1 MTQKRSDENMATPF
15 LKVYDAFLARITAD
29 EWTLEE
35 ELAIV
40 ERDWQELLKMA
51 IARFKY
57 PRVSLE
63 FEEVSAA
70 DIEDSAPQ
78 LKIYQFKNDLTNA
91 EIQVLATIMKHE
103 WIRRCVAS
111 WEHIGTLYTSK
122 DFSAANHLDKLNDL
136 ESNVRRE
143 VDEAIDIYDKSRG
156 NVPATIFRQ
165 LAGKRQSY

>member
-1 MTQKRSDENMATPF
+1 MATPF

-63 FEEVSAA
+63 FEEVNAA
-70 DIEDSAPQ
+70 DDENSPQ
-78 LKIYQFKNDLTNA
+78 LKIYQFVDDLTND
-91 EIQVLATIMKHE
+91 EIQMLAVFMKHE
-103 WIRRCVAS
+103 WIKRCVAS
-111 WEHIGTLYTSK
+111 WEHIGQLYTSK

-136 ESNVRRE
+136 EANVLRE
-143 VDEAIDIYDKSRG
+143 VNKQQDIYDRSRG
-156 NVPATIFRQ
+156 KTPAEIFGK
-165 LAGKRQSY
+165 LAGKGSHH